1 MATLHCAE
9 KRVILDLDEPI
20 HSNAVL
26 LRVGDTADRIIA
38 RFMQRGEVYHIAD
51 GTTAKIRF
59 GTQTCDCEVDG
70 DEVSVVVPSSM
81 LQSAGVYI
89 SVFVLTGTDN
99 SVVVSSKF
107 TILVE
112 GGV

>member
-1 MATLHCAE
+1 MATLHYAE
-9 KRVILDLDEPI
+9 KRLILDLDEPI

-59 GTQTCDCEVDG
+59 GTQTCDCEVNG
-70 DEVSVVVPSSM
+70 DEVSVVVPSGM
-81 LQSAGVYI
+81 VQSEGVFI
-89 SVFVLTGTDN
+89 TVFVLTGTDN
-99 SVVVSSKF
+99 SVVVSPKF